1 MNRRL
6 AALLVPALLAVAGCT
21 ATGQGSAATPTARAE
36 RPSPF
41 ADCATLTRPPAATA
55 AATPSGAA
63 TTGTATPG
71 TTTPGTT
78 TPGAATTGTA
88 TSGTAT
94 TGAAPAASGAVGAGG
109 AGAVLPGL
117 ILSCFTGGTPVAL
130 RDVRGPAVV
139 NVWASWC
146 PPCRKELPA
155 FQRLSERAT
164 GRLQVIG
171 VNSRD
176 TRTAAQSIGEDYG
189 IRFPMLFDQGEALQR
204 ELGRNAL
211 PLTLLVD
218 AQGRV
223 RHTDATGAL
232 DDARLAAL
240 VRQHLGVEVSA

>member
-1 MNRRL
+1 MNRL

-21 ATGQGSAATPTARAE
+21 ATGQGSATTPTARAE

-41 ADCATLTRPPAATA
+41 ADCATLTRPPAATG
-55 AATPSGAA
+55 AATPSGA
-63 TTGTATPG
+63 
-71 TTTPGTT
+71 
-78 TPGAATTGTA
+78 
-88 TSGTAT
+88 
-94 TGAAPAASGAVGAGG
+94 AAPAASGAVGAGG

-155 FQRLSERAT
+155 FQRLSERAA

-176 TRTAAQSIGEDYG
+176 TRSAAQSIGEDYG

-240 VRQHLGVEVSA
+240 VRQHLGVEVAA

>member
-21 ATGQGSAATPTARAE
+21 ATGPGSATAPTGRAE

-41 ADCATLTRPPAATA
+41 ADCATLTRPPAAT
-55 AATPSGAA
+55 GAA
-63 TTGTATPG
+63 TA
-71 TTTPGTT
+71 
-78 TPGAATTGTA
+78 GA
-88 TSGTAT
+88 S
-94 TGAAPAASGAVGAGG
+94 AGGPG
-109 AGAVLPGL
+109 AGALLPEL
-117 ILSCFTGGTPVAL
+117 TLSCFTGGAPVAL

-155 FQRLSERAT
+155 FQRLSERTT
-164 GRLQVIG
+164 GKLQVVG

-176 TRTAAQSIGEDYG
+176 SRAAAQSIGEDFG
-189 IRFPMLFDQGEALQR
+189 IRFPVLFDQGEALQR
-204 ELGRNAL
+204 ELGRNAV

-240 VRQHLGVEVSA
+240 VRQHLGLEVPG